1 MTFEKKAALAAMLLA
16 VASTTAVAAETA
28 DLAVTGTIR
37 PSACNVSLSDNGQV
51 NYGTISG
58 VNLNQSEVTRLP
70 ARNVTMTISCD
81 AATQIGV
88 RLSDSRPNT
97 LATGLGLHAGYGLG
111 TVNDTRIGGFQLT
124 LEGPTL
130 DGTRGNV
137 LARVGTTWTAYA
149 SVTPGQGFVTS
160 WAATGAATPGS
171 YSNITVP
178 VSIITAI
185 AAKDNLPEL
194 AGGLALDGLA
204 TFTLVYL

>member
-58 VNLNQSEVTRLP
+58 VGLNQSEATRLP
-70 ARNVTMTISCD
+70 ERNLTMTISCD
-81 AATQIGV
+81 AATQIGM

-97 LATGLGLHAGYGLG
+97 LATGLGLVNAYGLG

-124 LEGPTL
+124 LQAPTL
-130 DGTRGNV
+130 DGTRGIS
-137 LARVGTTWTAYA
+137 LGRVGTTWTAYA
-149 SVTPGQGFVTS
+149 AVTPGQGYVTS
-160 WAATGAATPGS
+160 WGATGTTTPGS

-185 AAKDNLPEL
+185 AAKDDLPEL
-194 AGGLALDGLA
+194 TGGVALDGLA